1 MLGITRG
8 ALVPRRGAPPDLPL
22 SPVGATNPSAPTG
35 AHPPWPYLCGALP
48 AHCCLQVESLR
59 ILLLAEQALR
69 EGLEEALARRS
80 ALDLVLSCPGS
91 VPFMQTALGSP
102 RLRLCP
108 FCPASSS
115 GTCPARGA
123 RRQAGS
129 RLPSPPQGIVS
140 VLLSPRCPS
149 PSRGQVTAPCTPL
162 QGSQGLGGAGGHGP
176 GFYTAPNARLH
187 PQRCTTTLNSMQ
199 ELRYPPRSSDPPA
212 GHRVPPRSSGTPQ
225 PLEKTSSRSTART
238 PPARSSPISPPGAA
252 AGPFPVGSPCHH
264 GQTGLRSQPWGQG
277 VTQDPP
283 QHIPGWSRRG

>member
-1 MLGITRG
+1 MGLGHGRCTLVGDLGTSWHWEGTPEAPPGGSAPRCSLGASLPVGRRAAMLGITRG

-129 RLPSPPQGIVS
+129 RLPPPPHKAS
-140 VLLSPRCPS
+140 FLLS
-149 PSRGQVTAPCTPL
+149 
-162 QGSQGLGGAGGHGP
+162 
-176 GFYTAPNARLH
+176 
-187 PQRCTTTLNSMQ
+187 
-199 ELRYPPRSSDPPA
+199 
-212 GHRVPPRSSGTPQ
+212 
-225 PLEKTSSRSTART
+225 
-238 PPARSSPISPPGAA
+238 SPPGVFLPR
-252 AGPFPVGSPCHH
+252 GDK
-264 GQTGLRSQPWGQG
+264 SQPRA
-277 VTQDPP
+277 PP
-283 QHIPGWSRRG
+283 CRAPRGLVGLEGTDLAFTPHRTLGFTPRGAQPP